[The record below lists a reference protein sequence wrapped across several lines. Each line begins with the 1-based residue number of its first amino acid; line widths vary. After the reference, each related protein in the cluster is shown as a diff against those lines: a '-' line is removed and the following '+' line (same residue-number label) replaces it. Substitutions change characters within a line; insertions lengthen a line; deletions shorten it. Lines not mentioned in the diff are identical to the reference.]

1 MGRLFIS
8 PKEINFVND
17 ITKELV
23 KDVIGERIFYFPI
36 SAVKS
41 DVHEV
46 YEEAINKVFENP
58 IDISVLI
65 NWGDAQVRTGKLA
78 TETIRTVEVYIQN
91 RDLIDKRIEI
101 YEGDFFSYGTRFFEI
116 ISRIDVSLMFGQ
128 VEYGSGIKLVAKE
141 ARKGQ
146 FRTEILGRV
155 SEVYDN
161 PTLPFVQQRGYAE
174 NLEGITGDIR
184 ALEKNKILT
193 QPISKPRKVTKNGF
207 YDED

>member
-23 KDVIGERIFYFPI
+23 KDVIGEEIFYFPI

-41 DVHEV
+41 DVHGV

-58 IDISVLI
+58 IAINALV
-65 NWGDAQVRTGKLA
+65 NWGEAEVRTGKFA
-78 TETIRTVEVYIQN
+78 TETVRTTEVYLQN
-91 RDLIDKRIEI
+91 RDLIDKQIEV
-101 YEGDFFSYGTRFFEI
+101 YEGDFFSYGTLFFEI

-128 VEYGSGIKLVAKE
+128 VEYGSGIKITAKE

-146 FRTEILGRV
+146 FRAEILGRV
-155 SEVYDN
+155 SEEYDE
-161 PTLPFVQQRGYAE
+161 PIDPFVQQRGYAE

-193 QPISKPRKVTKNGF
+193 HPISRPRKVTKDGF